1 MRAVFDANIYV
12 SAALTPKGIPGRLLM
27 LFLAKD
33 PPFELVLSPAIESEL
48 TRAFDYPRV
57 RRHLKA
63 PVAGWLED
71 LALLADVVEDS
82 SLEERASDDPD
93 DDKYLATA
101 LAGRADV
108 VVTGDKDLLR
118 LEDYRGV
125 RILSPRQFLEL
136 VESSSELGRKTQ
148 S

>member
-1 MRAVFDANIYV
+1 M
-12 SAALTPKGIPGRLLM
+12 
-27 LFLAKD
+27 
-33 PPFELVLSPAIESEL
+33 
-48 TRAFDYPRV
+48 
-57 RRHLKA
+57 

-93 DDKYLATA
+93 DDKYLAAA

-108 VVTGDKDLLR
+108 VVTGDKDLLG
-118 LEDYRGV
+118 LEDYQGV
-125 RILSPRQFLEL
+125 RMLSPRQFLEL
-136 VESSSELGRKTQ
+136 VEASPPHHSGSNDLQG